1 MVTLELKCL
10 EGEIHIEGSLSFIAM
25 AIKGKLDDG
34 IDRWIAKLSAALREF
49 TSSEAVAWAGAMG
62 VATFESNLWP
72 GP

>member
-49 TSSEAVAWAGAMG
+49 TSSGGWPGQRVG